1 MVEQEP
7 QFNIPEPVRAAT
19 PDAVQAHLDH
29 EIEQHVKS
37 YEARSKSEISAR
49 IRELDREWDIE
60 RLLELNAS
68 SLALT
73 GSVLG
78 AAVNKKWLALP
89 AVVLTFLVQHAIQGW
104 CPPIP
109 LFRRLGVRTRKEIDL
124 EKYALKVLRGDFGN
138 ARSDADDALDS
149 AGR

>member
-1 MVEQEP
+1 MADQKP

-29 EIEQHVKS
+29 EIKEHIRS
-37 YEARSKSEISAR
+37 YEARSKLEISAR

-60 RLLELNAS
+60 RVLELNAS

-73 GSVLG
+73 GTVLA
-78 AAVNKKWLALP
+78 AAVNKRWLALP

-109 LFRRLGVRTRKEIDL
+109 LFRRMGVRSRKEIDL

-149 AGR
+149 AGN